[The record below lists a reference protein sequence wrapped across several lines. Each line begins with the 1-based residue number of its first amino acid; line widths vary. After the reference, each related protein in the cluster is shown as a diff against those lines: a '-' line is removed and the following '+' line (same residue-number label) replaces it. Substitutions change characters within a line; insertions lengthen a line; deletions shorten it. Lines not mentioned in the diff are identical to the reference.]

1 MGFIDTIKQE
11 MRIAN
16 YTTKIIVV
24 NVIVFLVTNILH
36 HTGIVE
42 TPNYLGIQTNIENF
56 PRVFY
61 ELFTYMFL
69 HMEIGHVFFNMLL
82 MYFAGRLMED
92 LLGHRRML
100 FTYIGGGLFGGLFF
114 LLITWSIYG
123 MHHPS
128 ILLGASASVL
138 SVFVACAVYMPEM
151 EVRLFGIFSI
161 RLKWLVVLVFLATTV
176 IDFSVNTGGKL
187 AHLGGALFGLLY
199 VYNLKNGSDWAAIFK
214 KKEKVRAK
222 LKVVHRSENSGASYQ
237 NSTNSKSGSDQETL
251 DGLLDK
257 IKKSGYDSLS
267 KSEKDLLN
275 NLSRKI

>member
-24 NVIVFLVTNILH
+24 NVIVFLVTNILF
-36 HTGIVE
+36 HTGVIDL
-42 TPNYLGIQTNIENF
+42 TLYLGIHADINDF
-56 PRVFY
+56 LY
-61 ELFTYMFL
+61 KAYALFSYMFL
-69 HMEIGHVFFNMLL
+69 HLSLGHIFSNMLL

-92 LLGHRRML
+92 LLGYRRML

-123 MHHPS
+123 VHHPS

-138 SVFVACAVYMPEM
+138 AVFVACAVYMPEM
-151 EVRLFGIFSI
+151 EVRLFGVFSI

-199 VYNLKNGSDWAAIFK
+199 AYNLKNGSDWASIFK

-237 NSTNSKSGSDQETL
+237 NSTHSKSGSDQETL

-267 KSEKDLLN
+267 KSEKELLN